1 MIALLGTDIWLCSL
15 DWCFAPCCF
24 FFFLWFVEGMV
35 AVCFLV
41 ENSGTLV
48 AVSTGGSRE
57 NVFLG
62 IRS

>member
-1 MIALLGTDIWLCSL
+1 
-15 DWCFAPCCF
+15 
-24 FFFLWFVEGMV
+24 MV